1 MESNYVNYLI
11 SGLLI
16 AFGWSGVIPAIHLVS
31 TYEATLVMRQV
42 AVEWIILMSFLY
54 TASAVTYATRIP
66 ERFFPGKCDIWVSY
80 FYNVEKFQ
88 SLEQRT
94 DYRINVLLASMQKSI
109 PKITLFI
116 EG

>member
-1 MESNYVNYLI
+1 MSIHLKSTSRVWRQKRSIVQNELNGNKYLESNYVNYLI

-88 SLEQRT
+88 S
-94 DYRINVLLASMQKSI
+94 
-109 PKITLFI
+109 
-116 EG
+116 